1 MDKRDKGQPL
11 LLRFASE
18 PTATQATR
26 DMLSEIAGKL
36 GVTQTKAAHIAINRL
51 HMALF
56 EGDLKD
62 IDTSQA
68 LGPMDAREA
77 LRRLEPLFRTIKD
90 KKT

>member
-1 MDKRDKGQPL
+1 MDKPDKGKPL
-11 LLRFASE
+11 LLRFAAEAS
-18 PTATQATR
+18 ATQVTR
-26 DMLSEIAGKL
+26 EMLSEIAAKL
-36 GVTQTKAAHIAINRL
+36 GVSETKAAHIAINRL

-77 LRRLEPLFRTIKD
+77 LRGLEPLFRTIKD
-90 KKT
+90 KT

>member
-56 EGDLKD
+56 EGDLKNVD
-62 IDTSQA
+62 ASQA
-68 LGPMDAREA
+68 LGPAEA
-77 LRRLEPLFRTIKD
+77 QQALHGLMALFKTIEGRK
-90 KKT
+90 